1 MGVDVHDILKLKKL
15 KKFAARTTAAVATIA
30 LSTAALSACSTGSS
44 GDVVTLDFFQFK
56 SEAAGWFTQK
66 AREFEKLHPNIRI
79 NVNNTANAQTD
90 MRTRLVKGR
99 VPDVITLNGDIS
111 YGMFAATGVYH
122 NWENDPITK
131 KLNAGM
137 LQIARE
143 LVQTSKQSE
152 KKLYALP
159 YAGNASGYII
169 NRDLWTKAGLDPDNP
184 PQTWDGFI
192 AALQQIRNAGIT
204 PVEAS
209 WADTWTLQAPLGSL
223 TGTLV
228 PLSEYTKLKT
238 GETTF
243 KKLWTGVAQ
252 KELEL
257 YKYAQ
262 TNKGITYQQ
271 ATQDFANGKAAIL
284 PLGTYA
290 IPQVTSVSPNIK
302 LTFANM
308 PATNNADEQKL
319 TAGDDVVLTMS
330 ATTHHEKE
338 ARQFIEFLLE
348 GKNVMQY
355 AKDNFAFTP
364 LKETEAG
371 ADTIASVLPFFR
383 SNRIVDFADH
393 QIPASVDLAG
403 YLQGLVTTGNVDQFL
418 ANMQNS
424 YDKVQARTF
433 D

>member
-1 MGVDVHDILKLKKL
+1 MNLLRLKKI
-15 KKFAARTTAAVATIA
+15 TTRFTATVATVA
-30 LSTAALSACSTGSS
+30 LSAAALSACGSTNSN
-44 GDVVTLDFFQFK
+44 VVTLDFFQFK
-56 SEAAGWFTQK
+56 SEAASWFTQK

-90 MRTRLVKGR
+90 MRTRLVKGH

-122 NWENDPITK
+122 NWEGDPITE
-131 KLNAGM
+131 KLNSGM
-137 LQIARE
+137 LQIARD

-169 NRDLWTKAGLDPDNP
+169 NRDLWTQAGLDPDNP
-184 PQTWDGFI
+184 PQTWDDFI
-192 AALQQIRNAGIT
+192 SALKQIQDAGIT

-238 GETTF
+238 GETSF
-243 KKLWTGVAQ
+243 AKLWTDVAH
-252 KELEL
+252 KEVEL

-262 TNKGITYQQ
+262 KNKGITYQQ
-271 ATQDFANGKAAIL
+271 ATQDFANGKAAML

-290 IPQVTSVSPNIK
+290 IPQVTSVNPDIK

-308 PATNNADEQKL
+308 PASNDADAQKL

-348 GKNVMQY
+348 EENVMQY
-355 AKDNFAFTP
+355 AKDNYAFTP
-364 LKETEAG
+364 LRETEAG
-371 ADTIASVLPFFR
+371 ADPIKSVLPFFR
-383 SNRIVDFADH
+383 SNRIVDFSDH
-393 QIPASVDLAG
+393 QIPSSVDLAG
-403 YLQGLVTTGNVDQFL
+403 YLQGLVTTGNVDQFIS
-418 ANMQNS
+418 NMQNS